1 MKFIPSITTTKGSDW
16 KDKLREIEGLKI
28 EEIAF
33 FPTCLTKE
41 QRKNFYEAL
50 KQSPIKRIPFVHLRD
65 DMDVSELEFL
75 VNNYDTRIF
84 NTHSEREYP
93 IDKEWLVKYRELIC
107 IENTLG
113 SPLDEEEVKRYGGI
127 CLDFAH
133 LENQRLLNSE
143 SYEKNVAVL
152 SKFPIKCN
160 HVSAIKKDF
169 SSIDQKKRELRYD
182 SHHMD
187 NLSELDYLKNYP
199 VQYFSD
205 FCAIELDNKI
215 SEQLEAIEHINNF
228 MGTRDKL
235 INKML
240 EY

>member
-16 KDKLREIEGLKI
+16 KEKLKEIEILKI
-28 EEIAF
+28 EEVAF
-33 FPTCLTKE
+33 FSTCLTKE

-50 KQSPIKRIPFVHLRD
+50 KQSSIKRIPFVHLRS

-75 VNNYDTRIF
+75 VNNYDARIF
-84 NTHSEREYP
+84 NTHSERLFP
-93 IDKEWLVKYRELIC
+93 IDNEWLVKYRELIC
-107 IENTLG
+107 IENTHDA
-113 SPLDEEEVKRYGGI
+113 PLDGEEIKKYGGI

-133 LENQRLLNSE
+133 LENLRLLE
-143 SYEKNVAVL
+143 SDRYKKEVEVL

-160 HVSAIKKDF
+160 HISVIKKEF
-169 SSIDQKKRELRYD
+169 SFVDSKTRKLQYD
-182 SHHMD
+182 SHHLD

-205 FCAIELDNKI
+205 YCAIELDNKI
-215 SEQLEAIEHINNF
+215 SEQLEAIEYIKGF
-228 MGTRDKL
+228 MGFRDQF